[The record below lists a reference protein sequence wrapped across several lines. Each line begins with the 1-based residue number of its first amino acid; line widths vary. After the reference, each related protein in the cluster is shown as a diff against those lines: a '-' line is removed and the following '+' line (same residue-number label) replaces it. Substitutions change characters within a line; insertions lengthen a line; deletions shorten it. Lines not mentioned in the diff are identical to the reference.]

1 MRVRVKICC
10 IASLHEAAMAV
21 AAGADA
27 LGLVGPMPSGPGV
40 LDAARLTEIAAGIP
54 PPVAGVLL
62 TARETGRD
70 IVDHVRQSGVSVVQ
84 VVREIDPAEAEALA
98 RLAPDVR
105 RIQVVH
111 VQDGGAPHRIPLYA
125 PHVHAFLLDSG
136 RPAGAVAEL
145 GGTGRTHDWSVSADF
160 VAQSPRPVVLAGGLN
175 PENVGEAIARVRPFG
190 VDVCTGVRTGGRL
203 DTSKLDA
210 FMAAVARGRSGPV

>member
-40 LDAARLTEIAAGIP
+40 LDAARLTEIAAGLP
-54 PPVAGVLL
+54 PPVAGVLR
-62 TARETGRD
+62 T
-70 IVDHVRQSGVSVVQ
+70 
-84 VVREIDPAEAEALA
+84 
-98 RLAPDVR
+98 
-105 RIQVVH
+105 

>member
-1 MRVRVKICC
+1 
-10 IASLHEAAMAV
+10 MAV

-62 TARETGRD
+62 TSRETGRD
-70 IVDHVRQSGVSVVQ
+70 IADHVRQSGVSAVQ

-111 VQDGGAPHRIPLYA
+111 VQDGGALERIALYA

-136 RPAGAVAEL
+136 RPGGAVAEL
-145 GGTGRTHDWSVSADF
+145 GGTGRTHDWSVSAAF
-160 VAQSPRPVVLAGGLN
+160 VAQSLRPVFLAGGLD

-190 VDVCTGVRTGGRL
+190 VDVCTGLRTGGRL